1 MLIIMETFFYLLTHL
16 TDHPVYNDNFSA
28 FDLRYDP
35 RDLIDLT
42 NEQLSDVF
50 FSEKKYIRRI
60 KLNKQPSILSD
71 KLALSKSPYNEI
83 EVEELVKRKKLLM
96 SQI

>member
-1 MLIIMETFFYLLTHL
+1 MNNSQTYFFL
-16 TDHPVYNDNFSA
+16 
-28 FDLRYDP
+28 
-35 RDLIDLT
+35 
-42 NEQLSDVF
+42 
-50 FSEKKYIRRI
+50 EKKYIRRI